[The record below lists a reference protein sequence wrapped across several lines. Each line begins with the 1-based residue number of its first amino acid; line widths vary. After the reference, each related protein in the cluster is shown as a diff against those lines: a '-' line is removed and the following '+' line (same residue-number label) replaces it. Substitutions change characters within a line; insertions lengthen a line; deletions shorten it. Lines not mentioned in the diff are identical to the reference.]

1 MARPAENPPPE
12 SAAQDPSRPKRRGP
26 LPLGRRG
33 LIILGAGVPV
43 LALLALL
50 AWASFIQGRGGSA
63 APDGAAVNNNI
74 AEVKIQAETAPD
86 FTLEMPGGPAPY
98 NSRVSIS
105 DLRGQV
111 VMLDFWASWCQ
122 PCREEAPTLAQVY
135 REYRERGVEF
145 IGVNL
150 WDTPGDAELFLQQQ
164 GHEYPNGIDAE
175 GKIAISYGVRGIPE
189 KFFINRNGAIV
200 RKFTGPMNPELLRQI
215 LDALLAQP

>member
-1 MARPAENPPPE
+1 MARPAENPPRE
-12 SAAQDPSRPKRRGP
+12 SATQDPSRPKRRGL

-74 AEVKIQAETAPD
+74 AEVKIQTETAPD
-86 FTLEMPGGPAPY
+86 FTLEMPNGPAPY
-98 NSRVSIS
+98 NGRVSIS

-215 LDALLAQP
+215 LDGLLAQP